1 VSEYDKGFVNSLVL
15 LSPGGLPR
23 QPQISKEE
31 LVKKE
36 DQKDAI
42 DDTKEILWGNNF
54 SPLILVRAS
63 GKFLASQIIRAHM
76 KKTTAISDEK
86 EIDAYV
92 EFQK

>member
-1 VSEYDKGFVNSLVL
+1 MVL

-23 QPQISKEE
+23 QPQLSQEE
-31 LVKKE
+31 MAKKE

-54 SPLILVRAS
+54 SPISLIRAS

-76 KKTTAISDEK
+76 KKTTTISDEK
-86 EIDAYV
+86 EVEAYV
-92 EFQK
+92 EFQKQ